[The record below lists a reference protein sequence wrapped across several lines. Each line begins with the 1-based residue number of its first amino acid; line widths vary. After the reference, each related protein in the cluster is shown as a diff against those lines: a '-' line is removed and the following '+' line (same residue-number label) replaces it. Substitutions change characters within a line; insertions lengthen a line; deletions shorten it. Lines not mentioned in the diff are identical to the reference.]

1 MDEPQFE
8 FQKLEV
14 YQRAMELK
22 FLVERIIQQLPTGTA
37 DLRNQLRRSDR
48 SVRLN
53 TAEGAGKH
61 RPGGEVERFRTA
73 RGSANE
79 CAAALDE
86 VRHLGLADRE
96 LTLEALRLVHRII
109 AMLSKLIIRWE
120 NA

>member
-73 RGSANE
+73 
-79 CAAALDE
+79 AALP
-86 VRHLGLADRE
+86 
-96 LTLEALRLVHRII
+96 T
-109 AMLSKLIIRWE
+109 
-120 NA
+120 NAPPPWTKFATWAWPTAS